1 MSGIRTSQPSLG
13 PTRLAVRF
21 PGGLPGLPGPERFA
35 LVARAASAPFVFL
48 VAGGRPRVTLPLLP
62 LASVA
67 AWLPSAARAL
77 DHLALG
83 PAQRAYVVAAIG
95 RGGRPVTVN
104 LRAPVVI
111 DVAARTGVQRLLDD
125 PRLPLAA
132 RLL

>member
-1 MSGIRTSQPSLG
+1 MSGIRTSRPSLG

-62 LASVA
+62 LQDVA
-67 AWLPSAARAL
+67 AWVPAAGRAL
-77 DHLALG
+77 ESLGLG
-83 PAQRAYVVAAIG
+83 PVQRAYAVAAIG

-104 LRAPVVI
+104 LRAPVVV
-111 DVAARTGVQRLLDD
+111 DLATRTGLQRLLDD

-132 RLL
+132 RIL